1 MREINEKEVRE
12 LLVNEIKK
20 MNKEEL
26 QAFVSGINNQT
37 FEYGWGANLD
47 ESKLIEELNKY

>member
-1 MREINEKEVRE
+1 MTEINEEVRE

-26 QAFVSGINNQT
+26 EAFVSGINNQT
-37 FEYGWGANLD
+37 FECGWGANLGN
-47 ESKLIEELNKY
+47 SKLIEKLYEY

>member
-1 MREINEKEVRE
+1 MREINEEVRE

-26 QAFVSGINNQT
+26 YTFVSGINNQT

-47 ESKLIEELNKY
+47 DSKLIEELYKY

>member
-1 MREINEKEVRE
+1 MKEINEEVRE

-37 FEYGWGANLD
+37 FECGWGANLND
-47 ESKLIEELNKY
+47 SKLMEELYKY